1 MSNPYDHQPAPA
13 PARSGG
19 INGLG
24 LASLIVGIVALAV
37 SWVPF
42 IGLLGVVVGIVGVV
56 LGILGIALQKYRGR
70 RALAIAG
77 TIVSGLAMVLSFI
90 LPWFTGA
97 FWLLGVVEDSGVIE
111 RLETWT
117 PTPRATDRF
126 TDPAVTAPT
135 GTGPDETPAPTESTP
150 AVPTETITP

>member
-1 MSNPYDHQPAPA
+1 MRGERDPTHKL
-13 PARSGG
+13 RF
-19 INGLG
+19 G
-24 LASLIVGIVALAV
+24 LARPPYRRPFLFPSFQTTSQRMSRIDPVRLDPPSL
-37 SWVPF
+37 
-42 IGLLGVVVGIVGVV
+42 VVR
-56 LGILGIALQKYRGR
+56 RGR